1 MLIKEFLKMYK
12 INLLLFIGFLLLGIS
27 LVMAKY
33 NIEFSTTYAKVIAI
47 VLIIFMM
54 TTFKEYWVLV
64 ILLIITL
71 IIHYKDDL
79 KEGFNDIL
87 KAQLDGAKLSL
98 EMANK
103 RIGKLE
109 ESEKQYR
116 EKYEDV
122 RDEKDIQKRD
132 KLSLERELKQ
142 SELAKDS
149 LSSENNGD
157 ACNRAKEVLDEPTKY
172 TSRVQRKA
180 TKTIE
185 QCMESFSNLAGFRIS
200 NNLFT
205 SNKKK
210 EDDTHLRSVVENFKS
225 LNSDYTRFISSNKK
239 TNHTVNDKINIE
251 NALFPVNTRFFV

>member
-1 MLIKEFLKMYK
+1 MTIREFLNKNK
-12 INLLLFIGFLLLGIS
+12 LNLIISIGFLLLGIC

-33 NIEFSTTYAKVIAI
+33 NIEFSTTYAKVIAL

-54 TTFKEYWVLV
+54 TTFKEYWILV
-64 ILLIITL
+64 IILIITVL
-71 IIHYKDDL
+71 IHYKDDL

-87 KAQLDGAKLSL
+87 KAQLDGAKKSL

-122 RDEKDIQKRD
+122 RDENDRNKRD
-132 KLSLERELKQ
+132 KLALQRDLKQ
-142 SELAKDS
+142 TEIAKES
-149 LSSENNGD
+149 LSEENTGD
-157 ACNRAKEVLDEPTKY
+157 ACTRAKEVLDEPTKY

-180 TKTIE
+180 AKTIE
-185 QCMESFSNLAGFRIS
+185 KCMESFSNLAGFGIS
-200 NNLFT
+200 NNIFT
-205 SNKKK
+205 SNKIR

-225 LNSDYTRFISSNKK
+225 LNSDYSRFIPKGSNH
-239 TNHTVNDKINIE
+239 NINDKINIQ
-251 NALFPVNTRFFV
+251 NALIPVNTRFFV